1 MKKKESIVVLVIFA
15 TLLIATFALETHNK
29 NTRERKSN
37 QVKEL
42 REAKEAKR
50 IQDSLEVLKVNNLSY
65 SS

>member
-15 TLLIATFALETHNK
+15 NLLIATLALETHNK

-50 IQDSLEVLKVNNLSY
+50 IQDSLKVLKSE
-65 SS
+65 